1 MADRIDNLGDKKHK
15 LTADDAS
22 KGGKKSGQVRRDKRD
37 IKELARADRRSTEG
51 AASLGQ
57 SNAIT
62 ILLRA
67 ADDFGYKNSALH
79 LTAKRCF

>member
-37 IKELARADRRSTEG
+37 IKELAKADRRSTEG
-51 AASLGQ
+51 VASLGR
-57 SNAIT
+57 SNAIPFYSGRRM
-62 ILLRA
+62 IL
-67 ADDFGYKNSALH
+67 DIK
-79 LTAKRCF
+79 TTPCI

>member
-1 MADRIDNLGDKKHK
+1 MADRIDNLGDKKYK

-22 KGGKKSGQVRRDKRD
+22 KGGKKSGQVRRDKQD
-37 IKELARADRRSTEG
+37 IKELTRTDRRSTEG
-51 AASLGQ
+51 VALLGR

-67 ADDFGYKNSALH
+67 ADDFGYKR
-79 LTAKRCF
+79 TAPCI